1 MKLAEALINRSDLQ
15 TRLSQLRGRLV
26 RSSKVQEDDTPPEDP
41 KELFKELDEISNQ
54 LITIIQRINK
64 TNNET
69 IVDGQETLSDKLV
82 VRDTLIQK
90 QKMIKDL
97 IAESSLVTRRLQRS
111 EIRMVN
117 TFKVSD
123 LQKDLDNLSKQIR
136 EIDTKIQELN
146 WLTELL

>member
-1 MKLAEALINRSDLQ
+1 MKLAEALIVRSDLQ

-26 RSSKVQEDDTPPEDP
+26 RSSKVQEDDLPPEDP
-41 KELFKELDEISNQ
+41 KELFKELDEISKQ
-54 LITIIQRINK
+54 LITIIQKINK

-69 IVDGQETLSDKLV
+69 IVEGVETLSDRLV

-97 IAESSLVTRRLQRS
+97 IAESSLVSRRLQRS

-117 TFKVSD
+117 TFKVAD
-123 LQKDLDNLSKQIR
+123 LQKNLDDLSKQIR
-136 EIDTKIQELN
+136 ELDTKIQELN

>member
-26 RSSKVQEDDTPPEDP
+26 RSSKVQEDDIPPEDP

-90 QKMIKDL
+90 KK
-97 IAESSLVTRRLQRS
+97 
-111 EIRMVN
+111 
-117 TFKVSD
+117 
-123 LQKDLDNLSKQIR
+123 
-136 EIDTKIQELN
+136 
-146 WLTELL
+146 